1 MPSIFNPQVRG
12 AILDRVS
19 RLTPDRKP
27 VWGRFTAPEMVCHVS
42 CDLRQ
47 GLGELDA
54 GPPSGRFTRFPLNW
68 LVIHVVRWP
77 KGKGQS
83 PPEFLAT
90 RPTAWAAD
98 VSRLRDLIDRFAAR
112 GPAAAWPPSRV
123 FGRISGRSWGVMEHK
138 HLDHHLRQF
147 GV

>member
-1 MPSIFNPQVRG
+1 MPSLFDPRVRSEV
-12 AILDRVS
+12 LDRIS
-19 RLTPDRKP
+19 RLTPERKP
-27 VWGRFTAPEMVCHVS
+27 DWGRFTAPEMVCHVS

-47 GLGELDA
+47 ALGELDA
-54 GPPSGRFTRFPLNW
+54 GPPSGPLTRFPLN
-68 LVIHVVRWP
+68 LLAIHVIRWA
-77 KGKGQS
+77 KGKGKS

-90 RPTAWAAD
+90 RPQAWSAD
-98 VSRLRDLIDRFAAR
+98 VDRLRDLIERFAKR
-112 GPAAAWPPSRV
+112 GPDAVWPASRV